1 MGIRNDPYCVYCPG
15 VADTAEHT
23 FFDCQR
29 WSEIRLRW
37 REEKEVPQRPE
48 DVVPWMLT
56 STDNWTA
63 MTGYVLDSP

>member
-37 REEKEVPQRPE
+37 REEKEVPQSARRRRPLDA
-48 DVVPWMLT
+48 DV
-56 STDNWTA
+56 DRQ
-63 MTGYVLDSP
+63 LDSNDGI